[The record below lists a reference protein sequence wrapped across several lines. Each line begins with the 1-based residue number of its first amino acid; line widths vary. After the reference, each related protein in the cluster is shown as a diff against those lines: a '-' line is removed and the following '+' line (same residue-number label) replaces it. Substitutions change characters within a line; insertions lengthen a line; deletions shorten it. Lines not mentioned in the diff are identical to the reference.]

1 MKKLI
6 LFPLILLLL
15 QSCDDPKDVY
25 GYDQNSYT
33 IDWNAAADSSSM
45 ALINQFWNPTDH
57 YFNYGSDGS
66 LLDFHYWPN
75 AHAMDVIIDAYVR
88 TSDAKY
94 KAYFDQ
100 WYAGVKV
107 KNGNTYYN
115 DFYDDMEWNA
125 LTMLRLYDITKDEKY
140 LTTVKQLWADIEA
153 GWNDKAGGG
162 IAWVKY
168 QLYSKNACSNGPA
181 AIIAARL
188 YQLTKD
194 EAYKQWALDIY
205 DWEKNTL
212 YNQSTGAVYDNINGD
227 TGVIADFSLTYNQG
241 TFIGAAVE
249 LYKIT
254 GNIVYI
260 NDAQKAANFTII
272 KLIDTSNNILR
283 DEGNGDNGLFK
294 GIFMRYF
301 LQLILTD
308 GVDPSFKNKYVTFF
322 NNNADVLWRKGCYKE
337 NLLFGTSWNNPP
349 VGTTQLTSQASA
361 CMMIE
366 AKALFEKSK

>member
-88 TSDAKY
+88 TNDAKY

-100 WYAGVKV
+100 WYAGIKV

-140 LTTVKQLWADIEA
+140 LTTVKQLWADIET

-188 YQLTKD
+188 YQLTK
-194 EAYKQWALDIY
+194 EESYKQWALDIY

-227 TGVIADFSLTYNQG
+227 TGAVADFSLTYNQG

-254 GNIVYI
+254 GNVVYI

-349 VGTTQLTSQASA
+349 VGATQLTSQASA

>member
-6 LFPLILLLL
+6 LSSLIMLLL
-15 QSCDDPKDVY
+15 QSCGDSKDVY
-25 GYDQNSYT
+25 GYDQGAYAIN
-33 IDWNAAADSSSM
+33 WNAAADSSSM
-45 ALINQFWNPTDH
+45 ALITKFWNPTGH
-57 YFNYGSDGS
+57 YFNYENDGA

-75 AHAMDVIIDAYVR
+75 AHAMDVIIDAYLR
-88 TSDAKY
+88 TNDAKY
-94 KAYFDQ
+94 SAYFDP
-100 WYAGVKV
+100 WYAGIKV
-107 KNGNTYYN
+107 KNRNSYYN

-140 LTTVKQLWADIEA
+140 LTTVKELWVDIET

-162 IAWVKY
+162 VAWVKD

-181 AIIAARL
+181 VIIAARL
-188 YQLTKD
+188 YNVTKD
-194 EAYKQWALDIY
+194 EKYKQWALDIY

-212 YNQSTGAVYDNINGD
+212 YNHSTGAIYDNINGD
-227 TGVIADFSLTYNQG
+227 TGVIAEFSLTYNQG

-254 GNIVYI
+254 GDIVYL
-260 NDAQKAANFTII
+260 NDAQKASNFTMI

-301 LQLILTD
+301 LQLILAD
-308 GVDPSFKNKYVTFF
+308 GVDPAFKNKYITFF
-322 NNNADVLWRKGCYKE
+322 NNNAEILWRKGCYKE
-337 NLLFGTSWNNPP
+337 NLLFGTSWNTPP
-349 VGTTQLTSQASA
+349 IGNTQITSQASA

>member
-88 TSDAKY
+88 TNDAKY

-140 LTTVKQLWADIEA
+140 LTTVKQLWADIET

-188 YQLTKD
+188 YQLTK
-194 EAYKQWALDIY
+194 EESYKQWALDIY

-349 VGTTQLTSQASA
+349 VGATQLTSQASA

>member
-6 LFPLILLLL
+6 LFSFIALLL

-25 GYDQNSYT
+25 GYDQGSYT

-45 ALINQFWNPTDH
+45 ALITQFWNSTDH

-75 AHAMDVIIDAYVR
+75 AHAMDVIIDAYQR
-88 TSDAKY
+88 TGDAKY
-94 KAYFDQ
+94 KGYFDS
-100 WYAGVKV
+100 WYTGVKV

-115 DFYDDMEWNA
+115 DYYDDMEWNA
-125 LTMLRLYDITKDEKY
+125 LTMLRLYDVTKDEKY
-140 LTTVKQLWADIEA
+140 LTTVKQLWADIET

-162 IAWVKY
+162 IAWVKN

-188 YQLTKD
+188 YQVTKD

-205 DWEKNTL
+205 DWEKSTL
-212 YNQSTGAVYDNINGD
+212 YNYSTGAIYDNINGD
-227 TGVIADFSLTYNQG
+227 TGVVADFSLTYNQG

-254 GNIVYI
+254 GDIVYL

-308 GVDPSFKNKYVTFF
+308 GVDSAFKNKYITFF

-337 NLLFGTSWNNPP
+337 NLLFGTSWNTPP
-349 VGTTQLTSQASA
+349 IGTTQLTSQASA

-366 AKALFEKSK
+366 ARALFEKSK

>member
-88 TSDAKY
+88 TNDAKY

-140 LTTVKQLWADIEA
+140 LTTVKQLWADIET

-188 YQLTKD
+188 YQLTK
-194 EAYKQWALDIY
+194 EESYKQWALDIY

-322 NNNADVLWRKGCYKE
+322 KNNADVLWRKGSYKE

-349 VGTTQLTSQASA
+349 VGATQLTSQASA

>member
-88 TSDAKY
+88 TNDAKY

-140 LTTVKQLWADIEA
+140 LTTVKQLWADIET

-162 IAWVKY
+162 IAWVKD

-188 YQLTKD
+188 YQLTK
-194 EAYKQWALDIY
+194 EESYKQWALDIY

-349 VGTTQLTSQASA
+349 VGATQLTSQASA

>member
-88 TSDAKY
+88 TNDAKY

-140 LTTVKQLWADIEA
+140 LTTVKQLWADIET

>member
-25 GYDQNSYT
+25 GYGQNSYT

-45 ALINQFWNPTDH
+45 ALIDQFWNPTDH

-88 TSDAKY
+88 TNDAKY

-140 LTTVKQLWADIEA
+140 LTTVKQLWADIET

-188 YQLTKD
+188 YQLTK
-194 EAYKQWALDIY
+194 EESYKQWALDIY

-283 DEGNGDNGLFK
+283 DEGDGDNGLFK

-349 VGTTQLTSQASA
+349 VGATQLTSQASA

>member
-45 ALINQFWNPTDH
+45 ALIDQFWNPTDH

-88 TSDAKY
+88 TNDAKY

-140 LTTVKQLWADIEA
+140 LTTVKQLWADIET

-188 YQLTKD
+188 YQLTKE

-349 VGTTQLTSQASA
+349 VGATQLTSQASA

>member
-88 TSDAKY
+88 TNDAKY

-100 WYAGVKV
+100 WYAGIKV

-140 LTTVKQLWADIEA
+140 LTTVKQLWADIET

>member
-88 TSDAKY
+88 TNDAKY

-140 LTTVKQLWADIEA
+140 LTTVKQLWADIET

-194 EAYKQWALDIY
+194 ETYKQWALDIY

-227 TGVIADFSLTYNQG
+227 TGAVADFSLTYNQG

-254 GNIVYI
+254 GNVVYI

-349 VGTTQLTSQASA
+349 VGATQLTSQASA

>member
-88 TSDAKY
+88 TNDAKY

-100 WYAGVKV
+100 WYAGIKV

-140 LTTVKQLWADIEA
+140 LTTVKQLWADIET

-227 TGVIADFSLTYNQG
+227 TGAVADFSLTYNQG

>member
-88 TSDAKY
+88 TNDAKY

-100 WYAGVKV
+100 WYAGIKV

-140 LTTVKQLWADIEA
+140 LTTVKQLWADIET

-188 YQLTKD
+188 YQLTK
-194 EAYKQWALDIY
+194 EESYKQWALDIY
-205 DWEKNTL
+205 DWEKSTL

-227 TGVIADFSLTYNQG
+227 TGAVADFSLTYNQG

-254 GNIVYI
+254 GNVVYI

-349 VGTTQLTSQASA
+349 VGATQLTSQASA

>member
-88 TSDAKY
+88 TNDAKY

-140 LTTVKQLWADIEA
+140 LTTVKQLWADIET

-188 YQLTKD
+188 YQLTK
-194 EAYKQWALDIY
+194 EESYKQWALDIY

-322 NNNADVLWRKGCYKE
+322 NNNADVSWRKGSYKE

-349 VGTTQLTSQASA
+349 VGATQLTSQASA

>member
-6 LFPLILLLL
+6 LFPLILFVL

-25 GYDQNSYT
+25 GYGQDSYT

-45 ALINQFWNPTDH
+45 ALITQFWNPTEH

-88 TSDAKY
+88 TNDAKY

-140 LTTVKQLWADIEA
+140 LATVKQLWADIET

-188 YQLTKD
+188 YQLTK
-194 EAYKQWALDIY
+194 EESYKQWALDIY
-205 DWEKNTL
+205 DWEKSTL
-212 YNQSTGAVYDNINGD
+212 YNQSTGAIYDNINGD
-227 TGVIADFSLTYNQG
+227 TGAVADFSLTYNQG

-254 GNIVYI
+254 GNVVYI

-349 VGTTQLTSQASA
+349 VGATQLTSQASA